1 MTRRY
6 TDTENTGLAAVP
18 NLNGT
23 ERGDDPDT
31 EPNTDRRRETMSETV
46 WSHRL
51 TGGSR

>member
-18 NLNGT
+18 DLNGAESTDDYGT
-23 ERGDDPDT
+23 ERSA
-31 EPNTDRRRETMSETV
+31 DRRRETMSETV